1 MGRIVG
7 LLKSNWTF
15 LQTIAIL
22 VLSLL
27 LLQKDNNL
35 IVELTALV
43 IAIGSVVD
51 LYLQI
56 NNTVKDHSKHD
67 EDD

>member
-1 MGRIVG
+1 MGRIIG

>member
-1 MGRIVG
+1 MGRIIG

-27 LLQKDNNL
+27 LLQRDNNL

-56 NNTVKDHSKHD
+56 NNIVQDHSKHD
-67 EDD
+67 DD

>member
-1 MGRIVG
+1 
-7 LLKSNWTF
+7 
-15 LQTIAIL
+15 
-22 VLSLL
+22 L